1 MNFIRELHRKQLI
14 VKTNEVPEGNSSLGF
29 ISYGYGIFSMMNL
42 SCESHRKESSQRESG
57 ECGEIGIFGSVARNE
72 HQAGSDLDVFVELQ
86 QDGIYA

>member
-1 MNFIRELHRKQLI
+1 
-14 VKTNEVPEGNSSLGF
+14 V
-29 ISYGYGIFSMMNL
+29 NL